1 MTFDKQ
7 ILTKIAN
14 MYYKEDL
21 TQNQIA
27 KLLGY
32 SRVKISRLLKK
43 ARDEGIVQISIDYS
57 DLHTELEHQV
67 AEAYGIQNVLII
79 NPDTR
84 DITSA
89 IAESAAHYLNN
100 TLTKQDII
108 AVGFG
113 NTMAQMTEYTHGNF
127 NESVVFS
134 PIIGGHGRTDFD
146 LHSSSIAANL
156 ANKFQG
162 IANSLLAPAFAKTI
176 DEKNIYTNDS
186 YVQDVLTDTRQ
197 ANKAIFSVGSF
208 EDRDFTLAKTGYF
221 TEQELEI
228 IMESNAVCDVSSV
241 AFLSHDGQQILT
253 SITDRSIG
261 ISSQELKQIA
271 NKICVAGTKRKH
283 KSIKAALEAGYVNTL
298 ITDLQTAEFLMQQQ

>member
-14 MYYKEDL
+14 MYYNEDL

-43 ARDEGIVQISIDYS
+43 ARDEGVVQITIDYS
-57 DLHTELEHQV
+57 DLHTELEQLV
-67 AEAYGIQNVLII
+67 AKTYGIQNVLIV

-100 TLTKQDII
+100 TLTKGDFM

-113 NTMAQMTEYTHGNF
+113 NTMSQMTEYTHGNF
-127 NESVVFS
+127 DESVVFS
-134 PIIGGHGRTDFD
+134 PIIGGHGRTDFES
-146 LHSSSIAANL
+146 HSSSIAANL

-162 IANSLLAPAFAKTI
+162 KANSLLAPAFAKTVA
-176 DEKNIYTNDS
+176 EKNIYTNDN
-186 YVQDVLTDTRQ
+186 YVQDVLKDTRQ

-208 EDRDFTLAKTGYF
+208 EGHDFTLARTGYF
-221 TEQELEI
+221 TEQELETI
-228 IMESNAVCDVSSV
+228 VDSNAVCDVSSV
-241 AFLSHDGQQILT
+241 AFLSHDAEQILT

-261 ISSQELKQIA
+261 ISSQELKQIP
-271 NKICVAGTKRKH
+271 NKICVAGTKPKH

-298 ITDLQTAEFLMQQQ
+298 ITDLQTAEFLMQP

>member
-43 ARDEGIVQISIDYS
+43 ARDEGIVQITIDYS
-57 DLHTELEHQV
+57 DLHTELEQQV
-67 AEAYGIQNVLII
+67 ARAYGIQNVLIV

-113 NTMAQMTEYTHGNF
+113 NTMSRMTEYTHGDF
-127 NESVVFS
+127 NESIIFS
-134 PIIGGHGRTDFD
+134 PIIGGHGRTDFE
-146 LHSSSIAANL
+146 LHSSTIASNL
-156 ANKFQG
+156 ANRFHGK
-162 IANSLLAPAFAKTI
+162 ANSLLAPAFAKSV
-176 DEKNIYTNDS
+176 DEKNIYIKDS
-186 YVQDVLTDTRQ
+186 YVQDVLTDSRN

-208 EDRDFTLAKTGYF
+208 EGQNFTLAKTGYF
-221 TEQELEI
+221 TDLELET
-228 IMESNAVCDVSSV
+228 IMDSNPVCEVSSV
-241 AFLSHDGQQILT
+241 AFLSHNAEQILT
-253 SITDRSIG
+253 AITDRSIG
-261 ISSQELKQIA
+261 ISSQELKQVP

-283 KSIKAALEAGYVNTL
+283 KSIKAALDAGYVNTL
-298 ITDLQTAEFLMQQQ
+298 ITDLQTAKYLMQQ